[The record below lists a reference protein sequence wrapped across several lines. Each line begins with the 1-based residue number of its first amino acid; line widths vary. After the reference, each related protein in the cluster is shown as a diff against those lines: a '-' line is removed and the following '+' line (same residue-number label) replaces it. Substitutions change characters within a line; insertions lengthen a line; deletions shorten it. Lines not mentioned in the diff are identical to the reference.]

1 MKKRKLLRL
10 SAIPIIGATILFSF
24 STEEASFDYN
34 YSTEGLDLF
43 YTVPNLSDMVKGA
56 SNLNVYPELGNG
68 YLGFKEALAF
78 KESRGDYAIINQFG
92 YLGKYQ
98 FNKNTLKMVGVYD
111 TNEFMNNPELQEKAF
126 LAYTSRNKWVL
137 RRDIKRSVGKVINGV
152 KITESGILAAAH
164 LSGPGSVKKYLRSG
178 GVTGFSDAFGT
189 TIDYYM
195 KKFGGYDMSFVKQDK
210 MAKVN

>member
-1 MKKRKLLRL
+1 MKRTLLKY
-10 SAIPIIGATILFSF
+10 SALPLVGTAIFFSF
-24 STEEASFDYN
+24 STKELTYSYD

-43 YTVPNLSDMVKGA
+43 YTAPNAHQVVKEKVSTLSF
-56 SNLNVYPELGNG
+56 PELGKG

-78 KESRGDYAIINQFG
+78 KESRGDYSTINQFG

-98 FNKNTLKMVGVYD
+98 FNRNTLKMVGVYN
-111 TNEFMNNPELQEKAF
+111 TEEFMNSPELQEKAF

-164 LSGPGSVKKYLRSG
+164 LSGPGSVKRYLRSG
-178 GVTGFSDAFGT
+178 GEAGFSDAFGT
-189 TIDYYM
+189 TIHYYM
-195 KKFGGYDMSFVKQDK
+195 KKFGGYDMSFIKEDRE
-210 MAKVN
+210 AKAL